1 MAQPTSKT
9 QFKEFCL
16 RKLGKPVIEINVD
29 DDQVDD
35 RIDEALSYYQDY
47 HFDGVEKT
55 YVKYEITNSSVTLSS
70 LEEGDFEVGEVI
82 SEKDRNTA
90 FVGEANLTN
99 VVATSTAGDFSCSNA
114 TLSVGYR
121 IVVSGTITGDGNIAA
136 GTYLVDA
143 VSGQPGAVTA
153 FTLTLLDGNPV
164 GTHGTGATTGG
175 TFTPQNNTGSLGDDT
190 ATATIT
196 AIDSTNNKIFFKRPS
211 SGTFNVGKFVTSP
224 KLVATYGENYATS
237 ITAIHQGTFELEYI
251 PVPENIIGAVNV
263 FTPNSTTSIG
273 SGIFNAKYHFVLQNL
288 HNIVNSE
295 LLNFQM
301 AMSHL
306 QLMEELLVGKVPMRY
321 NRHQDRIMLDMDW
334 DTLSVG
340 EYIVIEAYSVVDP
353 NTFSDVWKDRF
364 LQNYATAKIKYQ
376 WGSNLTKFNGMTL
389 PGGVQFNGEQI
400 LSDAREEIQ
409 RLEEEMSNSYS
420 LPSVDMIG

>member
-1 MAQPTSKT
+1 MAQPTNKI

-55 YVKYEITNSSVTLSS
+55 YVKYQVVNSSIT
-70 LEEGDFEVGEVI
+70 
-82 SEKDRNTA
+82 
-90 FVGEANLTN
+90 
-99 VVATSTAGDFSCSNA
+99 
-114 TLSVGYR
+114 
-121 IVVSGTITGDGNIAA
+121 VSGAYT
-136 GTYLVDA
+136 
-143 VSGQPGAVTA
+143 
-153 FTLTLLDGNPV
+153 LDGDNPDFKV
-164 GTHGTGATTGG
+164 GDVIRQVSSALSGNEAG
-175 TFTPQNNTGSLGDDT
+175 T
-190 ATATIT
+190 ATATVI
-196 AIDSTNNKIFFKRPS
+196 AIDAANSKLFYKKPTT
-211 SGTFNVGKFVTSP
+211 GTFGESGFVVSDTFTAKNAVDPNYPAASI
-224 KLVATYGENYATS
+224 VALT
-237 ITAIHQGTFELEYI
+237 QGTFELEYI

-263 FTPNSTTSIG
+263 FTPNSTSSIG

-353 NTFSDVWKDRF
+353 NTYSDVWKDRF